1 MLDGFVTYP
10 EAFVK
15 LYRERGLWVDKTIGE
30 ELDESCARYG
40 DRVALACEGSYVT
53 YRELRERATRL
64 AFHFINK
71 GLRPYDPIVF
81 QLPNELEFVYSF
93 YAAVKI
99 GAIPIMS
106 LPAHREAEITFFA
119 QFTGARAHVMPA
131 RYKDFS
137 HQALSAE
144 VRRIAPQMALQFVS
158 GGPVEDGFIGLSAL
172 LDDRIE
178 ERIPPSRLAD
188 CRPDPLEPALFQLSG
203 GTTGV
208 PKIIPRTHNDYS
220 LNFKAVGEIC
230 GVNEESVVGIAI
242 PVNHNFAL
250 SCPGLLGGLYKGAK
264 VVLLSSPKTEIVLEA
279 IQKEKITIMPT
290 PPALLIRWMEFP
302 RLSDYDLSSLRYV
315 IAGGARLNAEVAKK
329 IGPVLGCEYFQ
340 NLGMGEGMGFW
351 SRIGDSEDILLNSQ
365 GAPMFD
371 EDEVRVVDENE
382 KEVPYG
388 ESGELLV
395 RGPITIR
402 GYYNSPEYNRKAF
415 TADGFYRTGDV
426 VRMYK
431 GRYLSVE
438 GRIKDTINR
447 GAEKISAEE
456 VENHILAHP
465 DVENCA
471 YVAMPDRV
479 LGEKGCAFVL
489 AKPGRSLSLEGLQAF
504 LKNERNISVFKL
516 PERLEMV
523 DAFPMTNVGKIDK
536 KELRRIIAQKM
547 ADEEG
552 GPTGAS

>member
-1 MLDGFVTYP
+1 MLEGFVSYP
-10 EAFVK
+10 DAFVK
-15 LYRERGLWVDKTIGE
+15 LYREKGLWVDKTIGE
-30 ELDESCARYG
+30 ELDEAVAGYA
-40 DRVALACEGSYVT
+40 DRTALACEGRHVT
-53 YRELRERATRL
+53 YRELGTRATRL
-64 AFHFINK
+64 ALHFIDK
-71 GLRPYDPIVF
+71 GLRPYDRAIM
-81 QLPNELEFVYSF
+81 QLPNELEFAYCF
-93 YAAVKI
+93 YAFAKI
-99 GAIPIMS
+99 GVIPIMS
-106 LPAHREAEITFFA
+106 LPAHRDAEITFFA
-119 QFTGARAHVMPA
+119 QFSGARAHFMPA

-137 HQALSAE
+137 HQALSRE
-144 VRRIAPQMALQFVS
+144 VREKAPKMTLQFVS
-158 GGPVEDGFIGLSAL
+158 GDPVEEGFISISAL
-172 LDDRIE
+172 LEDRIE
-178 ERIPPSRLAD
+178 ELVPPASLAAY
-188 CRPDPLEPALFQLSG
+188 RPNPLEPGLFQLSG

-220 LNFKAVGEIC
+220 LNFKKVGEIC
-230 GVNEESVVGIAI
+230 AVTEESVLGIAI

-250 SCPGLLGGLYKGAK
+250 SCPGLLGGLCRGAN
-264 VVLLSSPKTEIVLEA
+264 VVLIPSPKTETVLDA

-302 RLSDYDLSSLRYV
+302 QLSDYDLSSLRYV

-351 SRIGDSEDILLNSQ
+351 SRIGDGEDILLNSQ

-382 KEVPYG
+382 KEAPYG
-388 ESGELLV
+388 EKGELLV

-402 GYYNSPEYNRKAF
+402 GYYNSPEYNKKAF
-415 TADGFYRTGDV
+415 TTDGFYRTGDV

-465 DVENCA
+465 DIENCA
-471 YVAMPDRV
+471 YVAMPDRM

-489 AKPGRSLSLEGLQAF
+489 PKPGKAISLAGLQAF

-516 PERLEMV
+516 PERLEIV

-536 KELRRIIAQKM
+536 KELRRIIAEKI
-547 ADEEG
+547 AAEE
-552 GPTGAS
+552 A

>member
-1 MLDGFVTYP
+1 MT
-10 EAFVK
+10 
-15 LYRERGLWVDKTIGE
+15 
-30 ELDESCARYG
+30 
-40 DRVALACEGSYVT
+40 
-53 YRELRERATRL
+53 
-64 AFHFINK
+64 
-71 GLRPYDPIVF
+71 
-81 QLPNELEFVYSF
+81 
-93 YAAVKI
+93 
-99 GAIPIMS
+99 
-106 LPAHREAEITFFA
+106 
-119 QFTGARAHVMPA
+119 
-131 RYKDFS
+131 
-137 HQALSAE
+137 
-144 VRRIAPQMALQFVS
+144 LQFVS
-158 GGPVEDGFIGLSAL
+158 GAPVEEGFISISAL
-172 LDDRIE
+172 LEDRIE
-178 ERIPPSRLAD
+178 ERMPASRLAD
-188 CRPDPLEPALFQLSG
+188 YRPDALEPALFQLSG

-220 LNFKAVGEIC
+220 LNFKAVGDIC
-230 GVNEESVVGIAI
+230 GVTEESVVGIAI

-250 SCPGLLGGLYKGAK
+250 SCPGLLGGLYRGAK
-264 VVLLSSPKTEIVLEA
+264 VVLIPSPRTETVLDAIV
-279 IQKEKITIMPT
+279 KEKVTIMPT

-302 RLSDYDLSSLRYV
+302 QLRDYDLSSLRYV

-329 IGPVLGCEYFQ
+329 IRPVLGCDYFQ

-351 SRIGDSEDILLNSQ
+351 SRIGDGEDVLLNSQ

-382 KEVPYG
+382 KDVPYG
-388 ESGELLV
+388 ERGELLV

-402 GYYNSPEYNRKAF
+402 GYYNSPEYNKKAF

-426 VRMYK
+426 VRMYR

-471 YVAMPDRV
+471 YVAMPDRI

-489 AKPGRSLSLEGLQAF
+489 AKAGRTLNLPDLQAF
-504 LKNERNISVFKL
+504 LKDERNITVFKL

-536 KELRRIIAQKM
+536 KELRRIIAEKM
-547 ADEEG
+547 EAEEKTG
-552 GPTGAS
+552 GTRPL

>member
-1 MLDGFVTYP
+1 M
-10 EAFVK
+10 
-15 LYRERGLWVDKTIGE
+15 
-30 ELDESCARYG
+30 
-40 DRVALACEGSYVT
+40 
-53 YRELRERATRL
+53 
-64 AFHFINK
+64 
-71 GLRPYDPIVF
+71 
-81 QLPNELEFVYSF
+81 
-93 YAAVKI
+93 
-99 GAIPIMS
+99 
-106 LPAHREAEITFFA
+106 
-119 QFTGARAHVMPA
+119 
-131 RYKDFS
+131 
-137 HQALSAE
+137 
-144 VRRIAPQMALQFVS
+144 
-158 GGPVEDGFIGLSAL
+158 
-172 LDDRIE
+172 
-178 ERIPPSRLAD
+178 
-188 CRPDPLEPALFQLSG
+188 
-203 GTTGV
+203 

-220 LNFKAVGEIC
+220 LNFKAVGDIC
-230 GVNEESVVGIAI
+230 AVTEESVIGIAI

-250 SCPGLLGGLYKGAK
+250 SCPGLLGGLYRGAK
-264 VVLLSSPKTEIVLEA
+264 VVLIPSPRTETVLDA

-302 RLSDYDLSSLRYV
+302 QLRDYDLSSLRYV

-329 IGPVLGCEYFQ
+329 IGPVLGCDYFQ

-351 SRIGDSEDILLNSQ
+351 SRIGDGEDLLLNTQ

-382 KEVPYG
+382 KDVPYG
-388 ESGELLV
+388 ERGELLV

-471 YVAMPDRV
+471 YVAMPDRI

-489 AKPGRSLSLEGLQAF
+489 PKPGRTLTLPDLQAF
-504 LKNERNISVFKL
+504 LKNERNITVFKL
-516 PERLEMV
+516 PERLELV

-536 KELRRIIAQKM
+536 KELRRIIAEKM
-547 ADEEG
+547 KAEEKAD
-552 GPTGAS
+552 